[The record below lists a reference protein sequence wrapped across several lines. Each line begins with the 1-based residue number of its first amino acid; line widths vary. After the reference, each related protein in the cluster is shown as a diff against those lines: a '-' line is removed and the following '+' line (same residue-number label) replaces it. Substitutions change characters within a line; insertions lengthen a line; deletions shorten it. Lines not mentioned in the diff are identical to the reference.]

1 MEFNDLIPE
10 ISHDGFQIVSGD
22 MFRHMQRIS
31 LPSATLWHNS
41 ISFNK
46 ASIHALN
53 NCERIRIEVNSKTKC
68 ILIVPVTMKDK
79 NNVQWLKNSKDPQ
92 ARKIECIA
100 FTSQLYATW
109 EWNKDFVYRTPGR
122 VVTIDKKVML
132 LYDFN
137 NPEKWL
143 YTEKAKDN

>member
-22 MFRHMQRIS
+22 MFRHMHRIS

-79 NNVQWLKNSKDPQ
+79 NNVQWLKNNKDPQ
-92 ARKIECIA
+92 SRKIECIIEH
-100 FTSQLYATW
+100 Q
-109 EWNKDFVYRTPGR
+109 
-122 VVTIDKKVML
+122 VV
-132 LYDFN
+132 
-137 NPEKWL
+137 WL
-143 YTEKAKDN
+143 P